1 MIKAQNSYNLNY
13 KKIDREKEIDE
24 YIQADYLKK
33 IKEEDERWKQ
43 AEEKRFNLLKETY
56 ESRKNQLLNK
66 SNDAFLRLL
75 LYLI

>member
-13 KKIDREKEIDE
+13 KKIDYEKEIDE

-33 IKEEDERWKQ
+33 IKEEDERWRQ

-66 SNDAFLRLL
+66 SNETFLRLL